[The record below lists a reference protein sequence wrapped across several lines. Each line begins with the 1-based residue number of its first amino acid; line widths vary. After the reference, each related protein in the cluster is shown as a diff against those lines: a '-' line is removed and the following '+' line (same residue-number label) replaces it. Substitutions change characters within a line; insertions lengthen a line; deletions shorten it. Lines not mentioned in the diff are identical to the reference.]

1 MVNRDVWSGL
11 QILIVQMLVRNN
23 QSLILVIIDM
33 QNNTNKLE
41 LIQQTVS
48 II

>member
-1 MVNRDVWSGL
+1 MVNRDVCL
-11 QILIVQMLVRNN
+11 LVRNN

-33 QNNTNKLE
+33 QNNNKLE